1 MANTTVITEPSIC
14 IPRTLN
20 NITWRDVKDAF
31 EQIIGNGTVERV
43 DMIKDKNGAP
53 FCKIFVH
60 FRYWPTD
67 ENATQIRK
75 RLLDGEMVKIV
86 YDTPWFWKCSAS
98 RVPKPEREKT
108 KKTAYIEYNNEKIK
122 IYKEVEPPKVVRQNE
137 INSCD
142 ESDA

>member
-1 MANTTVITEPSIC
+1 
-14 IPRTLN
+14 
-20 NITWRDVKDAF
+20 
-31 EQIIGNGTVERV
+31 
-43 DMIKDKNGAP
+43 
-53 FCKIFVH
+53 
-60 FRYWPTD
+60 
-67 ENATQIRK
+67 
-75 RLLDGEMVKIV
+75 MVKIV